1 MKESNQKENMDALSV
16 LIFDLL
22 GNEKEEKFPEE
33 AQEEVETVDFRDMMV
48 HMSIGVLFGR
58 FTPVTREAFE
68 EGTIIFL
75 VMDKEAKEMKF
86 KMWKNFELTDYKLT
100 DEDTEAEDWILL

>member
-1 MKESNQKENMDALSV
+1 MRDSTKKENMDALAV
-16 LIFDLL
+16 LIYDLL
-22 GNEKEEKFPEE
+22 GNTEEEE
-33 AQEEVETVDFRDMMV
+33 LEEELEDIEIVDFEDMMA
-48 HMSIGVLFGR
+48 HLSIGVLFGR
-58 FTPVTREAFE
+58 FTPVTRQAFE
-68 EGTIIFL
+68 EGTLIFL